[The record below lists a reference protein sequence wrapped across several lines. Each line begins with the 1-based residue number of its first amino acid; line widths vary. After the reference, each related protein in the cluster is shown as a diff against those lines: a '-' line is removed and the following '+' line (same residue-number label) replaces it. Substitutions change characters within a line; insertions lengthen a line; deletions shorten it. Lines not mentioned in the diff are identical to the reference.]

1 MREGL
6 VVADTEALVERDRE
20 LDTVAVGLDESGLLV
35 AVILPVVVAV
45 GDLLRDGEPVE
56 ESDRELVVVT
66 DDETVGE
73 RLIVC
78 VGDTVEVR
86 VPVGVAVAA
95 DRVAVMV
102 PVIVAVGLTDIV
114 SL

>member
-1 MREGL
+1 VREGL
-6 VVADTEALVERDRE
+6 VVADTEALVERDRDE
-20 LDTVAVGLDESGLLV
+20 VTVGVGEDESGERV

-45 GDLLRDGEPVE
+45 GERLMEGDAVE

-66 DDETVGE
+66 VEETVGE
-73 RLIVC
+73 RLIDC

-95 DRVAVMV
+95 ERVAVIV